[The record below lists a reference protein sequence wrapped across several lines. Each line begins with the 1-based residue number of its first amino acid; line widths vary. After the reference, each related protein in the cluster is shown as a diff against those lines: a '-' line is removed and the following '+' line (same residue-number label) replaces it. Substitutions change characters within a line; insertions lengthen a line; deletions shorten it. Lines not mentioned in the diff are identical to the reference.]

1 MNRSQEPGGGAG
13 GSTQEKS
20 VCNAFELIQ
29 TVECGEL
36 KMLSLQIR
44 MLEELNWVFGARSI
58 ILV

>member
-1 MNRSQEPGGGAG
+1 MVG

-20 VCNAFELIQ
+20 VCNVFKLIQ

-36 KMLSLQIR
+36 KMLSPQIR

>member
-1 MNRSQEPGGGAG
+1 MGG

-20 VCNAFELIQ
+20 VCNVFKLIQ
-29 TVECGEL
+29 NVECGEL
-36 KMLSLQIR
+36 KMLSPQIR